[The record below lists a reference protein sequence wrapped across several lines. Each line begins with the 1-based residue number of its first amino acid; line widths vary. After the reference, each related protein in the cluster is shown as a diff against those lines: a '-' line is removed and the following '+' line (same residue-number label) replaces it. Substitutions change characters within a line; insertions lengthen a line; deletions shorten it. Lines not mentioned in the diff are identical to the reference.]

1 MAVSMLAPSQS
12 DPETSG
18 VASAYVP
25 SGRAYDEFMGPNG
38 EVRAQWRPFLD
49 RMSQWGDKEMERRW
63 SEARHLIH
71 ENGVS
76 YNVYGDERG
85 MERPWSLS
93 PVPVLLAAEDWAQLA
108 AAVAQR
114 GRLMDRLLADLY
126 GPQRALVEGW
136 LPPELVFRNPS
147 FLRPLHGVAL
157 PRSRWLPIYA
167 VDVMRGPDGRFRALA
182 DRTQAPTG
190 AGYALENR
198 IVVARALPDLF
209 RACHV
214 ERLALFFRTLQDT
227 LSRLAPHNRDN
238 PRVVLLTPGPH
249 NASYF
254 EQAYLAQYLGYTLA
268 AGGDL
273 TVRDDRVF
281 LKTLSGLQPVDVI
294 LRRVN
299 DDFCDPLELR
309 PETVLGVP
317 GLVQAVRQ
325 GTVAMANPL
334 GSSLVQTPAL
344 LPYLPRVARHLLGED
359 LMLPS
364 VETFW
369 CGDAA
374 SLSRVLDRFDEL
386 VLKPAF
392 PEGVTH
398 PVFLSAL
405 STAERETWRARVQ
418 ASPHDWVAEEQ
429 IIASTTPKLE
439 DAKLVPRSL
448 ILRSYAVALG
458 LKDGYAVMPGALAR
472 VANTA
477 DNPEVSMQAGAGSK
491 DVWVPATGPVS
502 SFSLLPSD
510 QRVELTRG
518 GSDLPSRTADDLY
531 WLGRYAER
539 AEGIAR
545 LARVFAARLREAP
558 VGGTLSAGSE
568 LALLYRALVAE
579 TDLQV
584 APVVPVEVGKPLP
597 VVEEQLLAALLD
609 SNRPG
614 SFAAVSQKVLRT
626 ARTVR
631 DRLSADTW
639 RVLTA
644 LDELKAPP
652 GTDAGAVPVATAAAL
667 LDRMVLALA
676 AFAGLATESMTRGQ
690 AWRFVDMGRRIERA
704 GAGVLLLEAT
714 LCDPVLEREAPLL
727 ESLLEVAD
735 SGMTYRRR
743 YRATLLAAPVLDLLL
758 TDDTNP
764 RSVIFQLRALTR
776 HLEALPAPATGF
788 RSPQQRIAQSALAEL
803 DLADVEK
810 LALVEGGRRA
820 ALIELLAKLG
830 RQVPALSD
838 SLSSS
843 FLSHAVVSRNL
854 SGEEAGRHAPSRPR
868 PIDPGEP

>member
-1 MAVSMLAPSQS
+1 MLAPSS
-12 DPETSG
+12 TDPDPSG
-18 VASAYVP
+18 LASEYVP
-25 SGRAYDEFMGPNG
+25 PERAYDEFLSPNG
-38 EVRAQWRPFLD
+38 QVRPHWRPFMARL
-49 RMSQWGDKEMERRW
+49 RTWGPKEMERRW
-63 SEARHLIH
+63 REARHLIH

-93 PVPVLLAAEDWAQLA
+93 PIPVLLAADDWARLA
-108 AAVAQR
+108 LSVAQR

-136 LPPELVFRNPS
+136 LPPELVYRNPS
-147 FLRPLHGVAL
+147 FLRPLHGVPV
-157 PRSRWLPIYA
+157 PRSRWLPLYA
-167 VDVMRGPDGRFRALA
+167 VDVVRGPDGAFRALA

-198 IVVARALPDLF
+198 IVIARALPDLF
-209 RACHV
+209 RECNV

-227 LSRLAPHNRDN
+227 LARLAPHNRDN

-268 AGGDL
+268 GGGDL

-325 GTVAMANPL
+325 GMVAVANPL

-344 LPYLPRVARHLLGED
+344 LPYLPQIARHLLSED
-359 LMLPS
+359 LLLPS
-364 VETFW
+364 VETYW
-369 CGDAA
+369 CGDRA
-374 SLSRVLDRFDEL
+374 SLSRVLDRFAEL

-392 PEGVTH
+392 PDGVTH
-398 PVFLSAL
+398 PIFLSAL
-405 STAERETWRARVQ
+405 STAEREAWRARVL
-418 ASPHDWVAEEQ
+418 ATPHDWVAEEQ
-429 IIASTTPKLE
+429 LIASTTPKIE
-439 DAKLVPRSL
+439 SDRMVPRSL
-448 ILRSYAVALG
+448 VLRTYAVAMG
-458 LKDGYAVMPGALAR
+458 MKDDYSVMPGALAR

-477 DNPEVSMQAGAGSK
+477 DAPEVSMQAGAGSK
-491 DVWVPATGPVS
+491 DVWVPSAGPVS

-518 GSDLPSRTADDLY
+518 GSDLPSRAADDLY

-558 VGGTLSAGSE
+558 EGGSLVPGSE
-568 LALLYRALVAE
+568 LAALYRGLVAE
-579 TDLQV
+579 TELQV
-584 APVVPVEVGKPLP
+584 TPIAAPVEVGTELP
-597 VVEEQLLAALLD
+597 IVEEKLLAALLD

-614 SFAAVSQKVLRT
+614 SFAAVAQKVLRT
-626 ARTVR
+626 ARMVR

-644 LDELKAPP
+644 LDELRAPA
-652 GTDAGAVPVATAAAL
+652 GTDSPVPVPTAAAL

-704 GAGVLLLEAT
+704 GAGVLLLETT
-714 LCDPVLEREAPLL
+714 LCDPLIEREAPLL
-727 ESLLEVAD
+727 EALLEVAD

-776 HLEALPAPATGF
+776 HLEALPTPATGF
-788 RSPQQRIAQSALAEL
+788 RSPQLRIAQNALAEL
-803 DLADVEK
+803 DLADVEV
-810 LALVEGGRRA
+810 LAVVDGGRRA
-820 ALIELLAKLG
+820 RLGELLGKLG
-830 RQVPALSD
+830 RLVPSLSD

-854 SGEEAGRHAPSRPR
+854 SGEEAGRNAPSPR